1 MAVLYPAME
10 YSEVEVE
17 IERKGE
23 YPNMKKQ
30 VKENG
35 KKKNNSRKNEKE
47 AERGRKNTD
56 PISCSY
62 FILYCK
68 ERQPGWAAR
77 SIAVGERRVKAA

>member
-35 KKKNNSRKNEKE
+35 KKKIILEKMKKKQSEEGKIQIPYHVPTLFYTVSKGSRDGQRE
-47 AERGRKNTD
+47 
-56 PISCSY
+56 
-62 FILYCK
+62 
-68 ERQPGWAAR
+68 
-77 SIAVGERRVKAA
+77 V

>member
-35 KKKNNSRKNEKE
+35 KKKIIQEKMKKKQSE
-47 AERGRKNTD
+47 EGKNTD

-62 FILYCK
+62 VILYCK
-68 ERQPGWAAR
+68 
-77 SIAVGERRVKAA
+77 

>member
-10 YSEVEVE
+10 YSEVEGE

-23 YPNMKKQ
+23 YPNMKKR

-35 KKKNNSRKNEKE
+35 KKKIIQEKMKKKQSE
-47 AERGRKNTD
+47 EGKNTD
-56 PISCSY
+56 PKSCSY

-68 ERQPGWAAR
+68 
-77 SIAVGERRVKAA
+77 